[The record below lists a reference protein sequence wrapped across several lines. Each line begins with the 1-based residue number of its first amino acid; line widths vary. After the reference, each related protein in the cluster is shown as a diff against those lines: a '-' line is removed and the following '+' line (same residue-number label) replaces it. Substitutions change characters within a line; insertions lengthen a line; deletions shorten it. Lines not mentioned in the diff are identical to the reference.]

1 MDILYILGNFKLQFA
16 TMADK
21 LKLNRIKVVL
31 AEKEMEQKELAGKVK
46 RDYNT
51 INRICN
57 NSSQPTLKL
66 LYQIAL
72 ALDVSVCDLL
82 VDSKT
87 VKLNVDGTASK

>member
-1 MDILYILGNFKLQFA
+1 
-16 TMADK
+16 MADK

-31 AEKEMEQKELAGKVK
+31 AEKEIEQKVLAGMVK

-57 NSSQPTLKL
+57 NTSQPTLKL

-87 VKLNVDGTASK
+87 VRLNVDGSFSK